1 MTAVRSRGDRPVT
14 GWRASARSRQ
24 LATAALVALVAAIV
38 SGHGGLVLL
47 AAAPLAALA
56 VLPRARP
63 AELPLVTVAVSG
75 ARCFEDEDVTV
86 TATASCPAADDIVVR
101 FVPAP
106 TVTAAEIGPG
116 QWRINATH
124 WGRYSPGTVLVSCV
138 AGAWQAA
145 VVVEVE
151 PLEVFPRAARTR
163 PRLVPAELL
172 RRIGEHTGRAVGDG
186 IEFAGIRPYV
196 PGDQLR
202 DLNRAVSI
210 RRQGRYVNQRAASRA
225 ADLVVVLDSLTETG
239 PPGESTLDIA
249 AHGAAAL
256 AAAYL
261 RIGDRV
267 GVVVLGGV
275 LRWLGPA
282 PGGRQ
287 FYRIAEMMLRAR
299 YDAYVDPDLTRIP
312 RIVLPP
318 GALVVLFSPLSDP
331 GVLAAISDLRQRRLP
346 VIVVDTLR
354 YEPGLPA
361 RGGQHSPA
369 DLALRVWRLERA
381 ATRAR
386 LAAMGVSVLHWG
398 RDAEL
403 DGVLASAGRIA
414 VRS

>member
-1 MTAVRSRGDRPVT
+1 MPAWYCWPRRHSPRSPCC
-14 GWRASARSRQ
+14 
-24 LATAALVALVAAIV
+24 
-38 SGHGGLVLL
+38 
-47 AAAPLAALA
+47 P
-56 VLPRARP
+56 ARP

-75 ARCFEDEDVTV
+75 ARCFEGEDVTL
-86 TATASCPAADDIVVR
+86 TATVSCPAATEIDIR

-106 TVTAAEIGPG
+106 TVSAVPVVPG
-116 QWRINATH
+116 QWRIKAEH
-124 WGRYSPGTVLVSCV
+124 WGRYSPGTVLVNCA
-138 AGAWQAA
+138 AGAWHAA
-145 VVVEVE
+145 VAVEVE

-172 RRIGEHTGRAVGDG
+172 RRIGEHTGRATGDG
-186 IEFAGIRPYV
+186 VEFAGIRPYAS
-196 PGDQLR
+196 GDQLR

-210 RRQGRYVNQRAASRA
+210 RRQGLYVNQRAASRA
-225 ADLVVVLDSLTETG
+225 ADLVVVIDSLTETG
-239 PPGESTLDIA
+239 PPGETTLDIA

-261 RIGDRV
+261 RVSDRV

-275 LRWLGPA
+275 LRWLAPA
-282 PGGRQ
+282 AGDRQ

-299 YDAYVDPDLTRIP
+299 YDAYVDPDLARIP

-318 GALVVLFSPLSDP
+318 RALVVLFSPLADA
-331 GVLAAISDLRQRRLP
+331 GALTAITDLRQRGLP

-361 RGGQHSPA
+361 HGRRRWGGRGWGLSGGGWGLGGGGWGLGGRSRA
-369 DLALRVWRLERA
+369 GAAAALALRAWRLERA

-386 LAAMGVSVLHWG
+386 LAAMGVPVLHWA

-403 DGVLASAGRIA
+403 DGVLAAASSRRIP

>member
-1 MTAVRSRGDRPVT
+1 VT
-14 GWRASARSRQ
+14 GWRASARTRQ
-24 LATAALVALVAAIV
+24 LATAALVALIAAIV

-56 VLPRARP
+56 VLPRPRP
-63 AELPLVTVAVSG
+63 LELPLVTVAVSG
-75 ARCFEDEDVTV
+75 ARCFEGEDVTV
-86 TATASCPAADDIVVR
+86 IATVSCPAADTTDIR
-101 FVPAP
+101 FVPAA
-106 TVTAAEIGPG
+106 TVAAAEILPG

-145 VVVEVE
+145 VVVEAE

-186 IEFAGIRPYV
+186 VEFAGIRPYV

-261 RIGDRV
+261 RVGDRV

-282 PGGRQ
+282 PGDRQ

-299 YDAYVDPDLTRIP
+299 YDAYVDPDLARIP

-318 GALVVLFSPLSDP
+318 GALVVLFSPLADA
-331 GVLAAISDLRQRRLP
+331 GVLAAITDLRQRRLP

-354 YEPGLPA
+354 YEPGLAPIR
-361 RGGQHSPA
+361 RGRRSSALSPSPA
-369 DLALRVWRLERA
+369 DLALRVWRLDRA

-386 LAAMGVSVLHWG
+386 LAAMGVPVLHWG

-403 DGVLASAGRIA
+403 DGVLASAASAGRIA
-414 VRS
+414 MRS